1 MSKKIK
7 EKKPREPRQSI
18 LRVLRNNIVIFGKV
32 CKYAPELVIL
42 AFLEEGVLQGVH
54 NSIYAVFTLH
64 LFNSLD
70 LGEPFSKI
78 ALIIGLMSLWYL
90 IFNVLDRSWHR
101 VIKPNLHHKLNNGIH
116 KELFRKTSEIDVACY
131 DDPEFYNDFVWAMD
145 EASSRS
151 IKILE
156 DLTRMTA
163 RFLELITVLGTLAA
177 AKLDTVIIVVC
188 CAVGVVNCIVNH
200 YGNKISYASQKERKS
215 LYRKQSYINRVYHLP
230 DYAKEIR
237 ISRADDLLIREADE
251 NSAKK
256 VKVSKKY
263 GIKYFFIYGI
273 FYNVLMEAVSL
284 GITFY
289 MFLRLLDG
297 AMLVGV
303 FAASTG
309 LIWRVRWNISDFV
322 QRLAKFH
329 EHSLFLEKY
338 YGFLEY
344 KPKVVSG
351 EKDVPEFE
359 SLELKDV
366 SFTYDFSDK
375 PKYQWHKAD
384 HKKPKSE
391 GSGSADALKNVD
403 LKIEKGEKIAI
414 VGYNGAGKT
423 TLIKLLMRLYDPT
436 VGEVLYNGIS
446 AKDYDISAY
455 RAKIGCVFQ
464 DFKIFSSTIA
474 ENVMAGDYDDATDAE
489 NVSSSLEAAGFTEKL
504 SSLEKG
510 TQTMLTREFDKKGTN
525 LSGGE
530 SQKVAIARVFARPYE
545 LWIMDEPSSA
555 LDPVAEYELNQSILK
570 YAEGKTVIF
579 ISHRLSTTRMADR
592 IYMFDS
598 GKLCEVGS
606 HDELMERNGKYAEMF
621 NLQAEKYVCG

>member
-1 MSKKIK
+1 MSKKTKEPKQSLWRVIK
-7 EKKPREPRQSI
+7 
-18 LRVLRNNIVIFGKV
+18 NNLVIFGKV
-32 CKYAPELVIL
+32 CKYAPDLVIL
-42 AFLEEGVLQGVH
+42 AFLEEGVLQGIH

-70 LGEPFSKI
+70 LGEPFKKI
-78 ALIIGLMSLWYL
+78 AVIIGLMVIWYA
-90 IFNVLDRSWHR
+90 IFFIIDRFWHR
-101 VIKPNLHHKLNNGIH
+101 AIKPNLHHKLNQGIH
-116 KELFRKTSEIDVACY
+116 TELFRKTREIDVACY

-145 EASSRS
+145 EASSRA

-156 DLTRMTA
+156 DLTRMVA
-163 RFLELITVLGTLAA
+163 RLMSLITILGTLAA
-177 AKLDTVIIVVC
+177 ANLDAVIIIVC
-188 CAVGVVNCIVNH
+188 CAVGVINCIVNH
-200 YGNKISYASQKERKS
+200 FGNKTYYAQEKERKP
-215 LYRKQSYINRVYHLP
+215 LNRKQSYINRVYHLP

-251 NSAKK
+251 NSEEK
-256 VKVSKKY
+256 VKNAKKY
-263 GIKYFFIYGI
+263 GLKYFFIYGI

-309 LIWRVRWNISDFV
+309 LVWRVRWNIQDFV
-322 QRLAKFH
+322 AKLAKFP
-329 EHSLFLEKY
+329 ENSLFLEKY
-338 YGFLEY
+338 YGFLSYE
-344 KPKVVSG
+344 PRVISG
-351 EKDVPEFE
+351 KEEVPEFE
-359 SLELKDV
+359 SLELRNV

-375 PKYQWHKAD
+375 PKYQWHKSD
-384 HKKPKSE
+384 HKKPKNE
-391 GSGSADALKNVD
+391 NSGSADALKGID

-436 VGEVLYNGIS
+436 VGEVLYNGQS

-464 DFKIFSSTIA
+464 DFKIFASTVA
-474 ENVMAGDYDDATDAE
+474 ENVMSGAYDEEKDAE
-489 NVSSSLEAAGFTEKL
+489 TVTRSLEAAGFTEKL
-504 SSLEKG
+504 NSLELG
-510 TQTMLTREFDKKGTN
+510 TQTMLTREFDKQGTN

-555 LDPVAEYELNQSILK
+555 LDPVAEYELNQSILR

-606 HDELMERNGKYAEMF
+606 HDELMAMKGKYAEMF
-621 NLQAEKYVCG
+621 NIQAEKYISD